1 MRFPKT
7 QVITLVN
14 QKGGCGKTTSSVSL
28 AGAFAKLGYTTCVVD
43 TDPQCNATESFGIE
57 SEALVTEKKFTIV
70 DAYLKRKPAKD
81 IVIGFPEERFG
92 GNLFVL
98 PASRGLSS
106 VQLKLESELQILIAD
121 GEKTTL
127 DADEIRNEQRKRLR
141 TSLDSLKG
149 VFDVVIIDTPPSL
162 DFLMISALI
171 AADWFIIPV
180 FPSGYD
186 LKGLELLTRTVA
198 KVRERFN
205 TGIKLAGVL
214 LGNFDKTTVLDRD
227 IHALL
232 VKRFGEHAVF
242 RTTIGRSVRMR
253 EATVRGLTVFELPE
267 AESQSDQFLTLVKEM
282 LNRGS
287 KKSDETLNPL
297 PDDSVFERVVNG

>member
-1 MRFPKT
+1 VKFPKT

-14 QKGGCGKTTSSVSL
+14 QKGGCGKTTSSVSI
-28 AGAFAKLGYTTCVVD
+28 AAAFARLGYKVCLVD

-57 SEALVTEKKFTIV
+57 SETLVSEKKFTVV

-81 IVIGFPEERFG
+81 IALGFPPERFG
-92 GNLFVL
+92 DLL
-98 PASRGLSS
+98 YLIPAVRGLSS
-106 VQLKLESELQILIAD
+106 VQLKLESELQIMIAD

-127 DADEIRNEQRKRLR
+127 DADEIRNEQRNRLR
-141 TSLDSLKG
+141 HSIDSLRG

-171 AADWFIIPV
+171 AADWFVIPV

-186 LKGLELLTRTVA
+186 LKGLELLTRTVT
-198 KVRERFN
+198 KVRDRFN
-205 TGIKLAGVL
+205 AGIKLAGVL
-214 LGNFDKTTVLDRD
+214 LGNFDRTTVLDKD
-227 IHALL
+227 ILSLL
-232 VKRFGEHAVF
+232 IRRFGEAAVF

-267 AESQSDQFLTLVKEM
+267 AEAQGEQFLSLVREM
-282 LNRGS
+282 INRGT
-287 KKSDETLNPL
+287 KKGEETLNPL
-297 PDDSVFERVVNG
+297 PDETVLQRIANG